1 MLKKESYS
9 ENNYSIQ
16 KMRGESPLVMM
27 EIIETHLFEEIEVH
41 VDEEIN
47 IFHAYSNNMLLYM
60 FLQFIMEEVCIKI
73 VGTGLVPWL

>member
-27 EIIETHLFEEIEVH
+27 EIIKTHLFEEIEVH